1 MNNYEMTIERGE
13 LLGILS
19 NYYSKMYN
27 QKVTVKDKIE
37 KIYTGYYDEEMTV
50 VKLYYELT
58 IELLGHKATKKV
70 DIKDEE
76 IKDIL
81 NGLIDENYEV
91 VYLIRSIDN
100 KTTGYFK
107 NENTVSTF
115 TGIKLSIRE
124 KQNRLILK

>member
-1 MNNYEMTIERGE
+1 MTIERGE

-27 QKVTVKDKIE
+27 QKVIVKDKIE

-76 IKDIL
+76 VKGIL
-81 NGLIDENYEV
+81 NELIDEGYEV
-91 VYLIRSIDN
+91 DYIMRNIDN
-100 KTTGYFK
+100 KTSGYYR
-107 NENTVSTF
+107 EEHTTSTF

-124 KQNRLILK
+124 KQNRLVLK